1 MENFLKSFVIIFV
14 CLNLFLVQV
23 ALGKYIWGD
32 TNFSFNFGIAIVFA
46 LAIIMIAEYLWK

>member
-32 TNFSFNFGIAIVFA
+32 TNFSFNFGIAIVFS
-46 LAIIMIAEYLWK
+46 LVIIMIAEYLWK